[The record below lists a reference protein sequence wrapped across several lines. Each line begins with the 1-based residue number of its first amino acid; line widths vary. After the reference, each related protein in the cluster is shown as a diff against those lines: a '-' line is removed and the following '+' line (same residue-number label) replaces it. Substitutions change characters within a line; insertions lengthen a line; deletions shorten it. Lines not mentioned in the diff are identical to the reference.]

1 MVRPNAANFDV
12 AGWPHGARTPTKP
25 RPRDAGQGG
34 RDGSAMVAMTAT
46 ICSMLHARMM
56 RGWRAHV
63 DVVYELRLV
72 PSGNHTGT
80 ITKRSFD
87 HSTSFGRRQRVPH
100 AVFCNGRTQYLSTL
114 VLSAAIAKVLSAA
127 IAKNRY

>member
-12 AGWPHGARTPTKP
+12 AGWPHSARTPTKP
-25 RPRDAGQGG
+25 RPRDAGQGY

-72 PSGNHTGT
+72 PSGNHSGFLESYGYYYKTF
-80 ITKRSFD
+80 I
-87 HSTSFGRRQRVPH
+87 
-100 AVFCNGRTQYLSTL
+100 
-114 VLSAAIAKVLSAA
+114 
-127 IAKNRY
+127 